1 MVSRRGVGKE
11 AWILILLFSFAVG
24 CSEPSEAEIKQTIKN
39 MRSPDAS
46 VRNQAALAAADFGKA
61 GPKAVPELIHLLSDE
76 NNGVRSGA
84 AYALR
89 RIDTPEARRALDQ
102 AESDK

>member
-1 MVSRRGVGKE
+1 MVSRGRSVKN
-11 AWILILLFSFAVG
+11 ATILVFLLGFAGG
-24 CSEPSEAEIKQTIKN
+24 CGEPSEAEIKQTIKN
-39 MRSPDAS
+39 MRSPEAS

-89 RIDTPEARRALDQ
+89 RIDTPEARRALDK
-102 AESDK
+102 AEAEK